1 MKLGVYDVVDEIT
14 ILLAFLRQ
22 ISTLLLPISILPHI
36 PLALLPLPLILP
48 SPKIQAC

>member
-14 ILLAFLRQ
+14 ILLAFLR
-22 ISTLLLPISILPHI
+22 ISTLLMPISFLPHI